1 MFDVAASQNIRY
13 NKEVTTMLMRRIS
26 FRGHAWRILD
36 ATSLAKK
43 WQKLVTVSSFSAFHH
58 FAMRQ
63 LNESAATCYY
73 VATLLML
80 LVLSAEH
87 CALALRHS
95 KMS

>member
-73 VATLLML
+73 VATL
-80 LVLSAEH
+80 STDAAGAQ
-87 CALALRHS
+87 C
-95 KMS
+95 

>member
-63 LNESAATCYY
+63 LNEFALFCAATTDA
-73 VATLLML
+73 AT
-80 LVLSAEH
+80 ECTEY

-95 KMS
+95 KMSRKI

>member
-1 MFDVAASQNIRY
+1 
-13 NKEVTTMLMRRIS
+13 MLMRRIS

-63 LNESAATCYY
+63 LNEFALFCSAPL
-73 VATLLML
+73 LLML
-80 LVLSAEH
+80 LSTVHWLYVIV
-87 CALALRHS
+87 
-95 KMS
+95 K

>member
-63 LNESAATCYY
+63 LNEFALYVLRRYY
-73 VATLLML
+73 
-80 LVLSAEH
+80 
-87 CALALRHS
+87 
-95 KMS
+95 

>member
-43 WQKLVTVSSFSAFHH
+43 MAKARH
-58 FAMRQ
+58 RQ
-63 LNESAATCYY
+63 
-73 VATLLML
+73 
-80 LVLSAEH
+80 
-87 CALALRHS
+87 
-95 KMS
+95 

>member
-1 MFDVAASQNIRY
+1 
-13 NKEVTTMLMRRIS
+13 MLMRRIS

-43 WQKLVTVSSFSAFHH
+43 WQKLVTVSSFSAQSSSFSPAFHH